1 LPSAQVARHGSG
13 AQLAHLAVA
22 DNLSRILAVAL
33 PRQGSLCGISSVMGC
48 SGDVSW
54 ELIISAGTLL
64 E

>member
-48 SGDVSW
+48 SDVSW